1 MRNQGNGVITLT
13 WTGTVV
19 SAFLVWSVM
28 PPGSGLNMGTLNGVP
43 LTGSSVGS
51 DFGPCWSPP
60 TINTYIATVP
70 TSAVINGPNTL
81 TGFASGITSGANP
94 WGSPTT
100 APLLEGASLIVTYA
114 PIVPT
119 PTREVVI
126 YTGALTAFGG
136 SLSSTFPHPS
146 ATTSSAKTTYI
157 VSDGQLPGNHAF
169 WNSALIDS
177 NAFPGSDPKLTPTPW
192 TFGHLYDTKTY
203 SVPVVSGST
212 SETATID
219 GSGSDCITWD
229 AQVLRTDLSVIPVI
243 RPTSTVVVCNPG
255 TVPVNDPTTCTA
267 TVTDT
272 GAGPPTAPTGPV
284 SFTSTGSGMF
294 SSPSCMLMP
303 ISSSSSSCS
312 VGYTPNPGSEGTHT
326 ITATY
331 AGNPTHSG
339 SAGTFQ
345 LMVTKRTT
353 TTSVG
358 CMPGTVLV
366 NVPTTCTATVTDT
379 SPGTPIT
386 PTGPVTWT
394 SSSPGSFT
402 PANSCMLSPVG
413 VGVATCSVMYT
424 PAPGSEGTTTITA
437 TYGGDTDH
445 LGSQGTTTITVT
457 KRPTSTSI
465 NCNPGSVPVNAPTT
479 CTATVTD
486 TGPGMPIPPI
496 GSVGFTSSVSGSF
509 SSPSC
514 MLMPMSTS
522 SSSCSVTYTPNP
534 GSEGTHTITGTYGGD
549 PDHSGSVGSFGL
561 TVTKRSTS
569 TSVSCSPNF
578 VQPGQSTTCQAS
590 VTDTSPGTSI
600 TPTGTVTWTSSGTG
614 SFSPSS
620 SCTLSGS
627 GPTAT
632 CTITYTPTST
642 GTQVITATYQG
653 DTDHFGSSGST
664 QLAVGVPPKSAV
676 TDSSLCYF
684 DQDPTIFG
692 QQFTLIYIEDSHNPG
707 TFELVSSNPGQ
718 FYYNVFY
725 NGPPESPVTLQIR
738 IPYPFITQ
746 GAVPIQEFG
755 QVGFTSQGCFVPSD
769 QLSGFTA
776 TPSTISLSSYTPQ
789 AMGSFTTITVS
800 GTVPSTGLVY
810 VTIHLS
816 YGFKGV
822 TGYTDVS
829 NNAVNTDTSK
839 NVPQLQSYT
848 FSFNTV
854 VGAPQ
859 GDSQTIQSENVFKGC
874 AKGFCGMVM
883 DSQGTPV
890 SGAPVQVYSSTG
902 QLLGT
907 FQTDQYGF
915 YSIPYTLL
923 GTNLATFTIAVPT
936 YNLQR
941 TVTLAID
948 TFTVTNFTTP

>member
-1 MRNQGNGVITLT
+1 
-13 WTGTVV
+13 
-19 SAFLVWSVM
+19 
-28 PPGSGLNMGTLNGVP
+28 
-43 LTGSSVGS
+43 
-51 DFGPCWSPP
+51 
-60 TINTYIATVP
+60 
-70 TSAVINGPNTL
+70 
-81 TGFASGITSGANP
+81 
-94 WGSPTT
+94 
-100 APLLEGASLIVTYA
+100 
-114 PIVPT
+114 
-119 PTREVVI
+119 
-126 YTGALTAFGG
+126 
-136 SLSSTFPHPS
+136 
-146 ATTSSAKTTYI
+146 
-157 VSDGQLPGNHAF
+157 
-169 WNSALIDS
+169 
-177 NAFPGSDPKLTPTPW
+177 
-192 TFGHLYDTKTY
+192 
-203 SVPVVSGST
+203 
-212 SETATID
+212 
-219 GSGSDCITWD
+219 
-229 AQVLRTDLSVIPVI
+229 
-243 RPTSTVVVCNPG
+243 
-255 TVPVNDPTTCTA
+255 
-267 TVTDT
+267 
-272 GAGPPTAPTGPV
+272 
-284 SFTSTGSGMF
+284 
-294 SSPSCMLMP
+294 
-303 ISSSSSSCS
+303 
-312 VGYTPNPGSEGTHT
+312 
-326 ITATY
+326 
-331 AGNPTHSG
+331 
-339 SAGTFQ
+339 
-345 LMVTKRTT
+345 
-353 TTSVG
+353 
-358 CMPGTVLV
+358 
-366 NVPTTCTATVTDT
+366 
-379 SPGTPIT
+379 
-386 PTGPVTWT
+386 
-394 SSSPGSFT
+394 
-402 PANSCMLSPVG
+402 
-413 VGVATCSVMYT
+413 
-424 PAPGSEGTTTITA
+424 
-437 TYGGDTDH
+437 
-445 LGSQGTTTITVT
+445 
-457 KRPTSTSI
+457 
-465 NCNPGSVPVNAPTT
+465 
-479 CTATVTD
+479 
-486 TGPGMPIPPI
+486 
-496 GSVGFTSSVSGSF
+496 
-509 SSPSC
+509 
-514 MLMPMSTS
+514 
-522 SSSCSVTYTPNP
+522 
-534 GSEGTHTITGTYGGD
+534 
-549 PDHSGSVGSFGL
+549 
-561 TVTKRSTS
+561 
-569 TSVSCSPNF
+569 
-578 VQPGQSTTCQAS
+578 
-590 VTDTSPGTSI
+590 
-600 TPTGTVTWTSSGTG
+600 
-614 SFSPSS
+614 
-620 SCTLSGS
+620 
-627 GPTAT
+627 
-632 CTITYTPTST
+632 
-642 GTQVITATYQG
+642 VITATYQG